1 MAICCDVYVFCAI
14 IIKNTRKFC
23 WLKYIIISCYWWVC
37 MVKYYCKAYRKKV
50 SPMVNEEAQI
60 NRMHSCTANYV
71 HTLFLLCRENVMKN
85 KETQH
90 EKIQF

>member
-1 MAICCDVYVFCAI
+1 
-14 IIKNTRKFC
+14 
-23 WLKYIIISCYWWVC
+23 
-37 MVKYYCKAYRKKV
+37 
-50 SPMVNEEAQI
+50 MVNEETQI

-85 KETQH
+85 KETQY